1 MFICR
6 FAEVLNQININIM
19 NKYEDGQAFPT
30 LFYNQQTGNPSG
42 HDAGMSLR
50 DYFAAKAISGI
61 MAGQYFGSASV
72 EYYAEVA
79 YSIADA
85 MLIARKQVKTK

>member
-1 MFICR
+1 M
-6 FAEVLNQININIM
+6 E
-19 NKYEDGQAFPT
+19 KEKTEYAFPLT
-30 LFYNQQTGNPSG
+30 
-42 HDAGMSLR
+42 DASDGMTLR

-72 EYYAEVA
+72 EYYAEGA

-85 MLIARKQVKTK
+85 MLIARKQIK